1 MEDIKI
7 LLGESASNYSDAL
20 INLTYRQTVAEL
32 EDYCRRELDIVLDG
46 IAKQI
51 TVIKLHRTG
60 SEGIASQSYSGVS
73 ESFLN
78 GLPTDMQ
85 AIINGKRK
93 LKLL

>member
-20 INLTYRQTVAEL
+20 INLTYRQTVAEV
-32 EDYCRRELDIVLDG
+32 EDYCKRELDIVLDNV
-46 IAKQI
+46 AKQI

-60 SEGIASQSYSGVS
+60 SEGITSQSYSGVS
-73 ESFLN
+73 ESFIN
-78 GLPTDMQ
+78 GYPADIQ
-85 AIINGKRK
+85 AILNGKRK